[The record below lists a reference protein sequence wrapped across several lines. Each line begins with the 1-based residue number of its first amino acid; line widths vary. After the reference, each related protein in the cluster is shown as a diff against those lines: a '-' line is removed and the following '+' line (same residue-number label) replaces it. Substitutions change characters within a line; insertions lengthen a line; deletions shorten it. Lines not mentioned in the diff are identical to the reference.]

1 MEKIVQ
7 SIKSQPKYYA
17 IILFAG
23 IVSAV
28 YYIYKIKGEKDFKDL
43 IFMAVVNAIVGV
55 LLSTATATA
64 ISGALSTGDRYMFS
78 PFGIYYGLVFFTLS
92 AVIMAKVYKKSD
104 FDNYVNSMLVFI
116 CLSRLACLY
125 AKCCGGSFPIVQTEI
140 LLCCI
145 ALVYN
150 AITKKIKYKYFLCGY
165 SVFRFVVEFFKN
177 TYSIEKL
184 WIFTPLQYLAI
195 IVIFVAVY
203 IMFAGQRSKK

>member
-43 IFMAVVNAIVGV
+43 VFMAVVNAIVGV

-64 ISGALSTGDRYMFS
+64 ISGALSTSDRYMFS
-78 PFGIYYGLVFFTLS
+78 PSGIYYGLVFFTLS

-203 IMFAGQRSKK
+203 IMFARQRSKK

>member
-1 MEKIVQ
+1 MGKIIQ

-28 YYIYKIKGEKDFKDL
+28 YYIYKIKGEKDFKEL
-43 IFMAVVNAIVGV
+43 LFMAVVNAFCGI
-55 LLSTATATA
+55 LLSIATATA
-64 ISGALSTGDRYMFS
+64 ISSALSTKDRYMFS
-78 PFGIYYGLVFFTLS
+78 PFGIYYGLVFFSLS
-92 AVIMAKVYKKSD
+92 AVIMAKVYKKNN
-104 FDNYVNSMLVFI
+104 FDGYVNSILAFI

-125 AKCCGGSFPIVQTEI
+125 EKCCGGSFPIVQTEI
-140 LLCCI
+140 LLCCVT
-145 ALVYN
+145 LVYN

-184 WIFTPLQYLAI
+184 WIFTPMQYMAI
-195 IVIFVAVY
+195 IVILIAVY
-203 IMFAGQRSKK
+203 TMFAGQRSKK